1 MNLKQQSNLEGKH
14 DVFFPQ
20 PHTFNVSKKL
30 TADSM
35 MIYSINGKCDKDT
48 LSHLISRDPV
58 YVWNKLY
65 SVGNK
70 LSLAKC
76 AYNKLAQIIQ
86 QAHPEL
92 YDAKEKKKLLY
103 KAQ

>member
-1 MNLKQQSNLEGKH
+1 MNLKHQSNLEGKN

-20 PHTFNVSKKL
+20 PHTFNVSKRL

-35 MIYSINGKCDKDT
+35 MIYSINGKKVFEKV
-48 LSHLISRDPV
+48 SHLINNDPL
-58 YVWNKLY
+58 YVWNMLY
-65 SVGNK
+65 GVGNK

-86 QAHPEL
+86 NKHPEL
-92 YDAKEKKKLLY
+92 YEAKEKRKHLY
-103 KAQ
+103 KA

>member
-1 MNLKQQSNLEGKH
+1 MNLKQQSNLEGKN

-35 MIYSINGKCDKDT
+35 MPYSIDGKKVFMKV
-48 LSHLISRDPV
+48 SHVIQHDPL

-65 SVGNK
+65 GVGNK

-86 QAHPEL
+86 NKHPEL
-92 YDAKEKKKLLY
+92 YEAKEKRKHLY
-103 KAQ
+103 KA

>member
-1 MNLKQQSNLEGKH
+1 MNLKQQSNLEGKN

-30 TADSM
+30 TSDSM
-35 MIYSINGKCDKDT
+35 MIYSINGKKVFEKV
-48 LSHLISRDPV
+48 SHLINNDPL

-65 SVGNK
+65 GVGNK

-86 QAHPEL
+86 NKHPEL
-92 YDAKEKKKLLY
+92 YEAKEKRKHLY
-103 KAQ
+103 KA

>member
-1 MNLKQQSNLEGKH
+1 MNHKKQPNLDEKH

-20 PHTFNVSKKL
+20 PHTFNVSKRL

-35 MIYSINGKCDKDT
+35 MIYSINGKKVFEKV
-48 LSHLISRDPV
+48 SHLINNDPL

-70 LSLAKC
+70 LSLTKC
-76 AYNKLAQIIQ
+76 AHNKLAQIIQ
-86 QAHPEL
+86 NKHPEL
-92 YDAKEKKKLLY
+92 YEAKEKRRHLY
-103 KAQ
+103 KA

>member
-1 MNLKQQSNLEGKH
+1 MNLKKQSNLEGKN

-35 MIYSINGKCDKDT
+35 MIYSINGKKVFEKV
-48 LSHLISRDPV
+48 SHVIIHDPV

-65 SVGNK
+65 GVGNK
-70 LSLAKC
+70 LSLTKC
-76 AYNKLAQIIQ
+76 AYNKLAQIMQ

-92 YDAKEKKKLLY
+92 YKKKEKKKLLY
-103 KAQ
+103 KA

>member
-1 MNLKQQSNLEGKH
+1 MNLKQQSNLEGKN

-30 TADSM
+30 TSDSM
-35 MIYSINGKCDKDT
+35 MIYSINGKKVFEKV
-48 LSHLISRDPV
+48 SHLINNDPL

-65 SVGNK
+65 GVGNK

-76 AYNKLAQIIQ
+76 AYNRLAQIIQ
-86 QAHPEL
+86 NKHPEL
-92 YDAKEKKKLLY
+92 YEAKEKRKHLY
-103 KAQ
+103 KA

>member
-1 MNLKQQSNLEGKH
+1 MNQKANSSF
-14 DVFFPQ
+14 DQ
-20 PHTFNVSKKL
+20 PHTFNLSKRL

-35 MIYSINGKCDKDT
+35 MPYSIDGKKVFRKV
-48 LSHLISRDPV
+48 SHVIQHDPL

-65 SVGNK
+65 GVGNK

-76 AYNKLAQIIQ
+76 AYNRLAQIIQ
-86 QAHPEL
+86 NKHPEL
-92 YDAKEKKKLLY
+92 YEKKEKKKLLY

>member
-1 MNLKQQSNLEGKH
+1 MKINKQSEM
-14 DVFFPQ
+14 DEYSCPFIPQ
-20 PHTFNVSKKL
+20 PHTFSISKKL

-35 MIYSINGKCDKDT
+35 MKYCVNDKCDKET

-65 SVGNK
+65 GVGNK

-76 AYNKLAQIIQ
+76 AYNRLAQIIQ
-86 QAHPEL
+86 NKHPEL
-92 YDAKEKKKLLY
+92 YKKKEKKKLLY
-103 KAQ
+103 KA

>member
-1 MNLKQQSNLEGKH
+1 MNQKAHSS
-14 DVFFPQ
+14 FYQ
-20 PHTFNVSKKL
+20 PHTFILSKKL

-35 MIYSINGKCDKDT
+35 MIYSVDGKNIFKKV
-48 LSHLISRDPV
+48 SHVIQHDPL

-65 SVGNK
+65 GVGNK

-86 QAHPEL
+86 NKHPEL
-92 YDAKEKKKLLY
+92 YETKEKKKLLY
-103 KAQ
+103 KNHTIPPKES

>member
-1 MNLKQQSNLEGKH
+1 MNQKAHSSFN
-14 DVFFPQ
+14 Q
-20 PHTFNVSKKL
+20 PHTFNLSKKL

-35 MIYSINGKCDKDT
+35 MPYIVDGKKVFRKV
-48 LSHLISRDPV
+48 SHVIQHDPL

-65 SVGNK
+65 GVGNK

-76 AYNKLAQIIQ
+76 AYNRLAQIIQ
-86 QAHPEL
+86 NKHPEL
-92 YDAKEKKKLLY
+92 YEKKEKKKLLY

>member
-1 MNLKQQSNLEGKH
+1 MNHKKQSNLDEKH

-30 TADSM
+30 TSDSM
-35 MIYSINGKCDKDT
+35 MIYSINGKKVFEKV
-48 LSHLISRDPV
+48 SHLINNDPL

-70 LSLAKC
+70 LSLTKC
-76 AYNKLAQIIQ
+76 AYNRLAQIIQ

-92 YDAKEKKKLLY
+92 YETKEKKKLLY
-103 KAQ
+103 KA

>member
-1 MNLKQQSNLEGKH
+1 MNHKKQSNLEGKH

-20 PHTFNVSKKL
+20 PHTFNVSKRL

-35 MIYSINGKCDKDT
+35 MIYSINGKKVFEKV
-48 LSHLISRDPV
+48 SHLINNDPL

-65 SVGNK
+65 GVGNK

-76 AYNKLAQIIQ
+76 AYGRLIEVIKKDYPQLFLQ
-86 QAHPEL
+86 QENR
-92 YDAKEKKKLLY
+92 KSKF
-103 KAQ
+103 QR

>member
-1 MNLKQQSNLEGKH
+1 MNHNKQSNLEGKH

-20 PHTFNVSKKL
+20 PHTFSISKKL

-35 MIYSINGKCDKDT
+35 MIYSINCKKVFEKV
-48 LSHLISRDPV
+48 SHLIKNDPI

-65 SVGNK
+65 GVGNK
-70 LSLAKC
+70 FSLTKC
-76 AYNKLAQIIQ
+76 AHSKLMRIIQ

-92 YDAKEKKKLLY
+92 YEAKEKKKLMFR
-103 KAQ
+103 A